1 MKNEYQRVGTY
12 RITLKATD
20 EQGNTNTV
28 YDTVYIGEKDS
39 PIISYDIS
47 NDYGIKVAQ
56 NDKCTDEKGN
66 EHSAFRID
74 RQARFNIDTSSSVN
88 AQ

>member
-1 MKNEYQRVGTY
+1 MKHEYQRVGTY
-12 RITLKATD
+12 GITLKATD

-47 NDYGIKVAQ
+47 NDYGIPVAQ

>member
-1 MKNEYQRVGTY
+1 MKHEYQRVGTY

-20 EQGNTNTV
+20 EQGNSNTV

-39 PIISYDIS
+39 PIISYDIN

-56 NDKCTDEKGN
+56 NDKCTDEKEMNIQHLG
-66 EHSAFRID
+66 SID
-74 RQARFNIDTSSSVN
+74 RLVLILILLHP
-88 AQ
+88 